1 MKDIPRS
8 IDNMDPKNQFVK
20 TLAAMPIAPGVITHS
35 IIAVKNQ
42 DDPREKWNDGV
53 VTYCSAHLDGVASE
67 LIVRSGHWIQSEPQ
81 TIEEI
86 RRILLINLK
95 K

>member
-8 IDNMDPKNQFVK
+8 IDNMDPKNQFIK
-20 TLAAMPIAPGVITHS
+20 TLAAMPIAPGVIDHS
-35 IIAVKNQ
+35 IIAVENQ
-42 DDPREKWNDGV
+42 DDQREKWNDGV
-53 VTYCSAHLDGVASE
+53 VTYSSAHLDGVASE
-67 LIVRSGHWIQSEPQ
+67 LIVRSDHWNQSEPQ

-86 RRILLINLK
+86 RRILLENLK